1 MPVTQGFKALKG
13 VQEYV
18 RSFAPN
24 LARIVRECFDFL
36 ERKADADKE
45 GFLYTHGTNVF
56 PVLGKIAEESLELI
70 GEEHFINAAYSNTT
84 ISVEEFN
91 KLKKQGSAVTPKTV
105 KDSVPAYFPM
115 QELILTSVLF

>member
-1 MPVTQGFKALKG
+1 MYQ
-13 VQEYV
+13 
-18 RSFAPN
+18 
-24 LARIVRECFDFL
+24 
-36 ERKADADKE
+36 KADHIGLFCCASSNFCNQPELIGLSEELPLPLHTLTNKARV
-45 GFLYTHGTNVF
+45 GIAIPPTNVF